1 MLRGNWRDSERIE
14 TAALPKN
21 LFIWQ
26 QLHWFTVVSIQ
37 SRFDT
42 SRFDTNWSKFVT
54 HVKSIRYKLTLL
66 QIVSIQNSILERT
79 QTSVVNK
86 ANPYLREPPHVSKP
100 PTQWEHV
107 NETKFWFGLFIENR
121 DLHKWFWNFFY
132 NSSAYYTYDQETQ
145 ILSIMSCKLVK
156 QRTREEIAVILARG

>member
-1 MLRGNWRDSERIE
+1 MGIHCLLPF
-14 TAALPKN
+14 LPK
-21 LFIWQ
+21 LKTFGRPARLLSFCGAIEEIQ
-26 QLHWFTVVSIQ
+26 KESKLQPCPRIYSFGSSYTGSRSFRYKVVSIQ
-37 SRFDT
+37 NT
-42 SRFDTNWSKFVT
+42 
-54 HVKSIRYKLTLL
+54 
-66 QIVSIQNSILERT
+66 ILERT

-121 DLHKWFWNFFY
+121 DLYKWFWDFFY
-132 NSSAYYTYDQETQ
+132 KSSAYYTYDQETQ